1 MKRFKGDLNTMAVEY
16 TNDSYNRCI
25 AALRTRYR
33 GRAVSNNM
41 KNEMALQAK
50 RDEEERENSPESY
63 IFFDSRSKIADSY
76 RSGVYNGS
84 KYMTSDD
91 FVRYFKSRRAFY
103 MPTVVKAE
111 EAKAE
116 AAKNSAVPARKNGA
130 SSTSLTSSESG
141 SKESHIKG
149 LLSVAKEFAIKW
161 FPIERRENRGEGI
174 RFKVPVSAMA
184 AVAVFAISMTIIVGG
199 SVMVGDATGEVGRL
213 DSEIASLKAEKAD
226 LEGKLD
232 LKYTVEEIEADAKE
246 LGMIKRE
253 FAENECVVL
262 ENDDEIKVY
271 GDGEDENVGLSSL
284 LSAFGIDP
292 KD

>member
-1 MKRFKGDLNTMAVEY
+1 MAVEY

-25 AALRTRYR
+25 EALRTRYR
-33 GRAVSNNM
+33 GRAFSNNI

-50 RDEEERENSPESY
+50 REEEAGATPENY

-103 MPTVVKAE
+103 TPTVITAE

-116 AAKNSAVPARKNGA
+116 EAKNSAVPARKNGA
-130 SSTSLTSSESG
+130 SQSGLAASESG
-141 SKESHIKG
+141 AKEGHIKG
-149 LLSVAKEFAIKW
+149 LLSVAKDFAAKW
-161 FPIERRENRGEGI
+161 FPIERRENRGVGGGFRI
-174 RFKVPVSAMA
+174 PVSALA
-184 AVAVFAISMTIIVGG
+184 SIAVFAVSMILIVGG

-213 DSEIASLKAEKAD
+213 DSEIASLKAEKVD

-246 LGMIKRE
+246 LGMVKRQL
-253 FAENECVVL
+253 ADNQYVVL
-262 ENDDEIKVY
+262 ANEDEVEIY
-271 GDGEDENVGLSSL
+271 DDGEEENLGLSAL
-284 LSAFGIDP
+284 LSAFGVNP

>member
-1 MKRFKGDLNTMAVEY
+1 MAVEY

-25 AALRTRYR
+25 EALRTRYR

-50 RDEEERENSPESY
+50 RDEVEKTTSPETY
-63 IFFDSRSKIADSY
+63 IFFDSHSKIADSY

-103 MPTVVKAE
+103 MPTVVTAE

-130 SSTSLTSSESG
+130 SASGLTPSESG
-141 SKESHIKG
+141 AKEGHIKG
-149 LLSVAKEFAIKW
+149 LLSVVKNLAIKW
-161 FPIERRENRGEGI
+161 FPIERREDRSEGG
-174 RFKVPVSAMA
+174 RFRFPVSALA
-184 AVAVFAISMTIIVGG
+184 GIAVFAISMTLIVGG

-246 LGMIKRE
+246 LGMVKRQY
-253 FAENECVVL
+253 ADNQYLVLSDENEVKIYDNGEE
-262 ENDDEIKVY
+262 ENL
-271 GDGEDENVGLSSL
+271 GLSSL
-284 LSAFGIDP
+284 LSAFGVNP

>member
-1 MKRFKGDLNTMAVEY
+1 MAVEY

-25 AALRTRYR
+25 EALRTRYR

-50 RDEEERENSPESY
+50 REEDDKVNSPENY

-130 SSTSLTSSESG
+130 SSSGLTPSESG
-141 SKESHIKG
+141 SKEGHTKG
-149 LLSVAKEFAIKW
+149 LLSVAKELAQKW
-161 FPIERRENRGEGI
+161 FPIERREDRGIGRHFRFPASSLAGI
-174 RFKVPVSAMA
+174 
-184 AVAVFAISMTIIVGG
+184 AVFAISMTLIVGG
-199 SVMVGDATGEVGRL
+199 SVMIGDAAGEVGRL
-213 DSEIASLKAEKAD
+213 DSEIASLKAEKSD

-232 LKYTVEEIEADAKE
+232 LKYTIEQIEADAKE
-246 LGMIKRE
+246 LGMVKRQYV
-253 FAENECVVL
+253 ASECVVL
-262 ENDDEIKVY
+262 ENENQINIYD
-271 GDGEDENVGLSSL
+271 DGENENVGLSSL
-284 LSAFGIDP
+284 LSAFGVNP